1 MRVPD
6 MTLRVMMARSLNT
19 SGRRV
24 CRLMSKRVGASLRN
38 MRARGI
44 VHSQQWARQ
53 RMLWEVA

>member
-1 MRVPD
+1 